1 MSACRLFG
9 KTVWIMSKDAG
20 IQTLSLTT
28 SWNERY
34 HSPIAMTGDVHERAR
49 YSFNAIQ
56 SRSRLRL

>member
-1 MSACRLFG
+1 
-9 KTVWIMSKDAG
+9 MSKDAG

-56 SRSRLRL
+56 PRSRLRL